1 MKRNS
6 LHTSA
11 LVGLF
16 RHVADQQLDE
26 KRRCY
31 GPYLNTL
38 RPPLIAMSG
47 DADTSSR
54 SQPLDALL
62 TLIACYRP
70 PNIAPCAVISSVM
83 TERTWSSTSV
93 AVARANSDSM
103 LATWSAVKA
112 RGVRTRAARLI
123 PVRLNTWRYQLTR
136 DSQDA
141 LRQRELAA
149 VRVRFGYR
157 RLTVL
162 LKREGWRVNAKRVY
176 RLYGL
181 EGLEVRTKARKKVA
195 SRARVPL
202 PRPSRPNERW
212 SMDFVSARWRMAAGF
227 GR

>member
-1 MKRNS
+1 MSCPLRITPRCTYPSPRPLKRNS

-112 RGVRTRAARLI
+112 RGVRTRAARAHSGAAQYVAVSVDARSARRAPPAPARARGGARAVWVSTI
-123 PVRLNTWRYQLTR
+123 DGVAETGRLARECQTR
-136 DSQDA
+136 SIDSTDS
-141 LRQRELAA
+141 
-149 VRVRFGYR
+149 
-157 RLTVL
+157 
-162 LKREGWRVNAKRVY
+162 K
-176 RLYGL
+176 
-181 EGLEVRTKARKKVA
+181 A
-195 SRARVPL
+195 SRCAR
-202 PRPSRPNERW
+202 SR
-212 SMDFVSARWRMAAGF
+212 
-227 GR
+227 GRS